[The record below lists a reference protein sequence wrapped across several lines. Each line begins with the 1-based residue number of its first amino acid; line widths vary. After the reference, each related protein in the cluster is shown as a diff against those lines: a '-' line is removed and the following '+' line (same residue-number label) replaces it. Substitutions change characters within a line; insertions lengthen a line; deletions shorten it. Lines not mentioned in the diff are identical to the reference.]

1 MSSDTR
7 PVKKPL
13 TDARIRSLKPREKPY
28 KVFDTRGLYFLIYP
42 DGRRGWRFKYHYGG
56 REKLLSMGS
65 YPDTSLKLAREKRD
79 EARSVLATK
88 TDPSAKRQ
96 AEKRAQLETFEAVA
110 REWLKRSNN
119 SEGTIARA
127 KRRLELFVFP
137 YLGKTPISEITAQEL
152 LQVLRRIESQ
162 GKYETAHR
170 VRSLCSRIFR
180 YAIVEGW
187 AERDVS
193 ADLRGALT
201 TVKVKHLPAITD
213 PKRIGEL
220 LRALDGYEGQ
230 PAVMQALRLAPLVF
244 VRPGELR
251 AAEWI
256 EIDLDGAEWR
266 IPAERMKMNET
277 HIVPLST
284 QAIAIIEE
292 LHSIT
297 GHGRFLFPS
306 LRTNERPISQNTL
319 NAALRRLGY
328 SKEEM
333 TAHGFRTIA
342 STQLNEL
349 GWSPDVIEL
358 QLAHV
363 ERNKV
368 RAAYNRAERMAE
380 RRKMMQAWADYLDGL
395 RQSDNVVN
403 LNRQG
408 KA

>member
-7 PVKKPL
+7 PAKKPL

-28 KVFDTRGLYFLIYP
+28 KVFDTRGLYLLVYS
-42 DGRRGWRFKYHYGG
+42 DGRRGWRFRYRYGG

-88 TDPSAKRQ
+88 TDPSVKRQ
-96 AEKRAQLETFEAVA
+96 AQKRAQVNTFEAVA
-110 REWLKRSNN
+110 REWLKLSNN
-119 SEGTIARA
+119 SEGTIVRA
-127 KRRLELFVFP
+127 KRRLEMFVFP
-137 YLGKTPISEITAQEL
+137 YLGKTPIAEITAQEL
-152 LQVLRRIESQ
+152 LQLLRRIESQ
-162 GKYETAHR
+162 GKHETAHR
-170 VRSLCSRIFR
+170 VRSLCSRVFR
-180 YAIVEGW
+180 YAIIEGR

-213 PKRIGEL
+213 PKRVGGL

-251 AAEWI
+251 AAEWS
-256 EIDLDGAEWR
+256 EIDLDAAEWR

-284 QAIAIIEE
+284 QAVTILEE
-292 LHSIT
+292 LSLIT

-306 LRTNERPISQNTL
+306 LRTSERPISENTL

-342 STQLNEL
+342 STQLNEM
-349 GWSPDVIEL
+349 GWFPDVIEL
-358 QLAHV
+358 QLAHA

-368 RAAYNRAERMAE
+368 RAAYNRAERLAE
-380 RRKMMQAWADYLDGL
+380 RREMMQAWADYLDRL
-395 RQSDNVVN
+395 RKN
-403 LNRQG
+403 
-408 KA
+408 

>member
-1 MSSDTR
+1 MSTDTH
-7 PVKKPL
+7 PAKKPL

-28 KVFDTRGLYFLIYP
+28 KVFDTRGLYLLIYS
-42 DGRRGWRFKYHYGG
+42 DGRRGWRFRYRYGG

-65 YPDTSLKLAREKRD
+65 YPDTNLKLAREKRD
-79 EARSVLATK
+79 EARSLLATK
-88 TDPSAKRQ
+88 IDPSAKRQ
-96 AEKRAQLETFEAVA
+96 AEKRARAETFEAVA
-110 REWLKRSNN
+110 RDWLKLSYN
-119 SEGTIARA
+119 SEGTVARA
-127 KRRLELFVFP
+127 ERRLEMFVFP
-137 YLGKTPISEITAQEL
+137 YLGKTPIAEITAQEL
-152 LQVLRRIESQ
+152 LQRLRRIESQ
-162 GKYETAHR
+162 GKHETAHR

-180 YAIVEGW
+180 YAIVEGR

-201 TVKVKHLPAITD
+201 AVKVKHLPAITD

-306 LRTNERPISQNTL
+306 LRTNERPISENTL

-368 RAAYNRAERMAE
+368 RAAYNRAERLDE
-380 RRKMMQAWADYLDGL
+380 RRKMMQQWADYLDGL
-395 RQSDNVVN
+395 RQGNNVVN
-403 LNRQG
+403 LKRHRTG
-408 KA
+408 

>member
-1 MSSDTR
+1 MSTETR
-7 PVKKPL
+7 PAKKTL

-28 KVFDTRGLYFLIYP
+28 KVYDTRGLYLLIYS
-42 DGRRGWRFKYHYGG
+42 DGRRGWRFRYRYGG

-65 YPDTSLKLAREKRD
+65 YPDTKLKLAREKRD
-79 EARSVLATK
+79 DARSLLADK
-88 TDPSAKRQ
+88 IDPSAKRQ
-96 AEKRAQLETFEAVA
+96 SEKRAQAETFEAVA
-110 REWLKRSNN
+110 RDWLKLSKN
-119 SEGTIARA
+119 SKGTVARA
-127 KRRLELFVFP
+127 ERRLEMFVFP
-137 YLGKTPISEITAQEL
+137 YLGKMPIAEITAQDL
-152 LQVLRRIESQ
+152 LQRLRRIESQ
-162 GKYETAHR
+162 GKHETAHR

-180 YAIVEGW
+180 YAIVEGR

-193 ADLRGALT
+193 TDLRGALT
-201 TVKVKHLPAITD
+201 SVKVKHLPAITE
-213 PKRIGEL
+213 PKRVGEL
-220 LRALDGYEGQ
+220 LRAIDGYEGQ

-251 AAEWI
+251 AAEWT
-256 EIDLDGAEWR
+256 EVDLDGAEWR

-277 HIVPLST
+277 HIVPLSM

-292 LHSIT
+292 LHLVT
-297 GHGRFLFPS
+297 GYGRFLFPS
-306 LRTNERPISQNTL
+306 IRTNERPISENTL

-358 QLAHV
+358 QLAHT

-368 RAAYNRAERMAE
+368 RAAYNRAERLAE
-380 RRKMMQAWADYLDGL
+380 RREMMQAWADYLDRL
-395 RQSDNVVN
+395 RENAKST
-403 LNRQG
+403 
-408 KA
+408 